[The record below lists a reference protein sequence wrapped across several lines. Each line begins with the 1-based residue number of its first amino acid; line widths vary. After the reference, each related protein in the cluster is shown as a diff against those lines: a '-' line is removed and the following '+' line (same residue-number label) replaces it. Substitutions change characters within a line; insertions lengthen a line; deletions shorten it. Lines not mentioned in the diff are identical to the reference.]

1 MNDQQKAIEAFRVP
15 PELFNAVVGYLLN
28 QPYRQVNHLVNGLER
43 DCKAIFQE
51 DNPPE
56 VPPGDNGQETGAIVD
71 LPEDSELAEQLLE
84 AGKAMDEAPVPETGR
99 SMYDPESDSMVEI
112 PDGDSDDAIVDKS

>member
-56 VPPGDNGQETGAIVD
+56 IPPGDNGQETGAIVD
-71 LPEDSELAEQLLE
+71 LGHADPDEDLPDAV
-84 AGKAMDEAPVPETGR
+84 DPDPETI
-99 SMYDPESDSMVEI
+99 EKTEQ
-112 PDGDSDDAIVDKS
+112 GD